1 MTEPWVLYP
10 NVRDEV
16 IALVRSLSEDEVAQT
31 VPLTPGWTIQQV
43 VAHVSGL
50 NADVIAGAVEGL
62 GTDER
67 TSGQVS
73 TRSSMSLEEICVEW
87 LGYDDAMRAVT
98 SEVPLME
105 ERLAADLVIH
115 LQDVQHALGLAVD
128 TSNEATTS
136 AAHVYAIRMPDRWTE
151 ATGLQV
157 ALELSDGYRAGP
169 DDGSA
174 DVTLRCS
181 PYDFVRS
188 VSGRRSR
195 AQVEALDWSGDAAA
209 VIDHF
214 SPYSELGPDDAA
226 V

>member
-1 MTEPWVLYP
+1 MTEPWALYP
-10 NVRDEV
+10 ALRDQMVE
-16 IALVRSLSEDEVAQT
+16 LVRSLDQEQRALT

-43 VAHVSGL
+43 VAHVCGL

-67 TSGQVS
+67 TSAQVS
-73 TRSSMSLEEICVEW
+73 TRSAMSLDEICAEW
-87 LGYDDAMRAVT
+87 AGHDEAMKAVA
-98 SEVPLME
+98 SEVPLLE

-115 LQDVQHALGLAVD
+115 LQDVQHALGVPIDETDA
-128 TSNEATTS
+128 ATIS
-136 AAHVYAIRMPDRWTE
+136 AAHVYAIRMSDRWAE
-151 ATGLQV
+151 LTGRQV

-169 DDGSA
+169 NDGSA
-174 DVTLRCS
+174 DVTLRAT
-181 PYDFVRS
+181 PYDFMRS

-214 SPYSELGPDDAA
+214 SPYSVLGPVDAA